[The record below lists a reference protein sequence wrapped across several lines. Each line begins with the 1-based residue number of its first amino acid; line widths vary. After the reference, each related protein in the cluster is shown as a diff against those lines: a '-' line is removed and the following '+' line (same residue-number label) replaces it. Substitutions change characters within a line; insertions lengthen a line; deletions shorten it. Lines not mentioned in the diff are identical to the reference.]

1 MTPKRLIIALTAL
14 CVAGAGAVS
23 LAAQQAPQQ
32 PQAQPQVQ
40 KGKAICE
47 FQQQVEFPLQV
58 TFVKPKA
65 LKKTNFGPIN
75 FNHMTHAEVACTTCH
90 HTWDGKSSVQAC
102 SDAGCHD
109 NYDGK
114 SGSVSYFNA
123 FHQRDSEKS
132 CVGCHSKN
140 AGNTKKPVTLMPCHN
155 NSCHALPKK

>member
-23 LAAQQAPQQ
+23 LAAQQPQS
-32 PQAQPQVQ
+32 Q

-47 FQQQVEFPLQV
+47 FQQVVEFPLQV
-58 TFVKPKA
+58 TFVKPKE
-65 LKKTNFGPIN
+65 LKKTNFGPIS
-75 FNHMTHAEVACTTCH
+75 FSHMTHAEVACTTCH
-90 HTWDGKSSVQAC
+90 HTWDGKSNVQSC
-102 SDAGCHD
+102 SDEGCHD

-123 FHQRDSEKS
+123 FHKRDSESS
-132 CVGCHSKN
+132 CVGCHAKN
-140 AGNTKKPVTLMPCHN
+140 AGKIAAKSKKPVTLMPCHN